1 MKSFT
6 IICYIKNNPLFY
18 EVSKMKNNENFYSQ
32 WRKSTRGMDLDNQQ
46 FIELKDRPRCSI
58 PGCTAPRQHLG
69 TYSRDGNPNF
79 RNVCQSH
86 HTENL
91 KLNVEVTLFNVK
103 PIAKK
108 RNAAAKRRNS
118 SSRYSPLPL

>member
-18 EVSKMKNNENFYSQ
+18 KVLKMKNNENFYSQ

-79 RNVCQSH
+79 RSVCQSH

-91 KLNVEVTLFNVK
+91 KLNNVFSTVTK
-103 PIAKK
+103 PAAKK
-108 RNAAAKRRNS
+108 RNAAAKKRNS